1 MGNTFS
7 RVITFDPLSQYQAQA
22 GELVL
27 HNPEDLKNAMRAAG
41 KTDTFHVL
49 YQPRAGSILN
59 HWRQVGVIAY
69 ARGNLLLCIDEMGM
83 LTEAGQF
90 AIDAPP
96 GLEPILKSIVHY
108 GRHRKIDVVCTA
120 QRPTDVARRYTALC
134 TEMRIFQTNENR
146 DLTYLR
152 ERVGELATKQVA
164 HLPKFVFLHWTDSG
178 TALYRPKLKG

>member
-1 MGNTFS
+1 MGYPFP
-7 RVITFDPLSQYQAQA
+7 RVITFDPLSQYKPDA

-27 HNPEDLKNAMRAAG
+27 HDPDQLKAAMRDAG
-41 KTDTFHVL
+41 KSEPFRVL
-49 YQPRAGSILN
+49 YQPRRGSILDN
-59 HWRQVGVIAY
+59 WRQVGVIAY

-90 AIDAPP
+90 AIDSP
-96 GLEPILKSIVHY
+96 GREPILKSIVHY
-108 GRHRKIDVVCTA
+108 GRHRKIDVICTA

-134 TEMRIFQTNENR
+134 SEIRCFQTNENR

-152 ERVGELATKQVA
+152 ERMGESATRTLTR
-164 HLPKFVFLHWTDSG
+164 LPKFVFLHWTDDG